1 MRSVIRATLVATVA
15 GLAGGPALA
24 APTLFGTAEYQSE
37 ALRELPQWQAVL
49 ARIQKLRGDA
59 KPQWGKMDAARMVA
73 HGAVGLKLAM
83 GDMKLKRVL
92 IGLTGSSNCAVCG
105 WHLPES
111 DLPGSPA

>member
-1 MRSVIRATLVATVA
+1 M
-15 GLAGGPALA
+15 
-24 APTLFGTAEYQSE
+24 TAESLFDP
-37 ALRELPQWQAVL
+37 AGNQAML

-92 IGLTGSSNCAVCG
+92 IGLLFGRMAKKQLLRPEPFKRGLPTALQRIIFNAAKGSRLGRATYGQRPICSAPQVG
-105 WHLPES
+105 
-111 DLPGSPA
+111 